1 MDRRLQKR
9 LNVAHWIGRYYAGLA
24 SDEERR
30 QLEEWLNESPRHR
43 EELERI
49 RQEITKGHPV
59 CPELDQM
66 WMDFEK
72 RIPARSIRWRRIFQ
86 YAALFLLPLG
96 LSIGF
101 YFKERPIVSEV
112 VVPVAG
118 EIVPGKVKAQLIL
131 ADGKEL
137 NITEDTQ
144 MDFREGGNARISS
157 TGEALQYEE
166 ALGIAPEIAVAYN
179 TLIVPLGGE
188 FSLQL
193 SDGTRVW
200 LNAGSKLKYPVVF
213 AHDLRE
219 VEMEGEVYFDV
230 KHNEQ
235 SPFVVKVNG
244 VAVRVLGTSFN
255 VSGYQGEVVTT
266 LISGKVSLTKGE
278 NNVEL
283 YPGEQA
289 VLAPGQS
296 DFKVHKVNARN
307 YGLWKEGIFWFEEV
321 RLENILEYLARWYDV
336 EVFYVN
342 PELKELCFSM
352 EMKRY
357 ENINT
362 VLQKIEYTRKV
373 RFSIKGRTIMVT
385 K

>member
-1 MDRRLQKR
+1 MDNRLQRRLNIAR
-9 LNVAHWIGRYYAGLA
+9 WIGKYYAGMA
-24 SDEERR
+24 SNEEQK
-30 QLEEWLNESPRHR
+30 QLEEWLDESPRHR

-49 RQEITKGHPV
+49 RQEVVKGRPA
-59 CPELDQM
+59 CPKLDEM
-66 WMDFEK
+66 WMEFEQ
-72 RIPARSIRWRRIFQ
+72 RIPAQPIRWRRIFQ
-86 YAALFLLPLG
+86 YAALFLIPLC
-96 LSIGF
+96 LSVWL

-112 VVPVAG
+112 FVAVSE

-137 NITEDTQ
+137 NITGDTQ
-144 MDFREGGNARISS
+144 VDIQESGNARIS
-157 TGEALQYEE
+157 TAGDVLQYEG
-166 ALGIAPEIAVAYN
+166 ALGPASEVAVTYN

-213 AHDLRE
+213 ARHVRE

-230 KHNEQ
+230 KHNEH

-244 VAVRVLGTSFN
+244 VDVRVLGTSFN

-283 YPGEQA
+283 HPGEQA
-289 VLAPGQS
+289 ILEPGQS
-296 DFKVHKVNARN
+296 DFKVHKVNAQS
-307 YGLWKEGIFWFEEV
+307 YGLWKDGVFWFENT
-321 RLENILEYLARWYDV
+321 RLASILEYLSRWYDV
-336 EVFYVN
+336 EVFYSN

-357 ENINT
+357 EDIIT
-362 VLQKIEYTRKV
+362 VLRKIEYTQKV
-373 RFSIKGRTIMVT
+373 HFNIKDRTIIVT